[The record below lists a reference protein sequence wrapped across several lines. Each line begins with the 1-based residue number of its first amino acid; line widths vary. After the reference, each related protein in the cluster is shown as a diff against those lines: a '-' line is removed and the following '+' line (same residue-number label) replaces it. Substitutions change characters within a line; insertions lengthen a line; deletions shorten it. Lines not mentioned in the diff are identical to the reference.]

1 MNIESSRISTIF
13 NSGES
18 DGPARVKSTFK
29 GAANTT
35 FDPKKKKQSSPTA
48 INPND
53 LNNWEICDPD
63 KLEDRLP
70 QPFR

>member
-18 DGPARVKSTFK
+18 EGPQKIKPTFK
-29 GAANTT
+29 GTASIQEH
-35 FDPKKKKQSSPTA
+35 KKKKHGQ
-48 INPND
+48 NPND

-63 KLEDRLP
+63 KFEDPLP

>member
-18 DGPARVKSTFK
+18 EAPIRIKSTLK
-29 GAANTT
+29 ATNNN
-35 FDPKKKKQSSPTA
+35 FDLTKKKSGQNA
-48 INPND
+48 LNPND
-53 LNNWEICDPD
+53 LNNWEICDPE
-63 KLEDRLP
+63 KLDDRLP